1 MRCMVALL
9 LMMLFQSGGTL
20 PFRVQVFPHWGDL
33 PVPQGR
39 ESVVSKVVVTSEGNC
54 SQYLAAQTDQNQ
66 WIPQGNPILTSQRF
80 PLSNTR
86 LYRMARYFFHSGK
99 AFYFKCEKPFRVNR
113 EKNLESYTYEGDFVA
128 VFDVTEKGK
137 PVRIINIIDPESYLK
152 GVVPS
157 EVSSSWPMETLKAQA
172 VAARSYA
179 WWQVLKARLNPNSI
193 YDLDDTIGYQAYLG
207 LTRRTIP
214 TDQAVDLTARTVMR
228 YQGKVIKA
236 YFSAD
241 SGGVSESA
249 ANVFGEDL
257 PYCKSKKE
265 EYDLTKTKTYWQKT
279 MTLTEISQSLGGSV
293 RSMEVLQGDRNESG
307 RVKFLTVYFENGQ
320 VDKVPGTRIRRLFK
334 LRSTLFVVRPI
345 QSSEVESFQLEGRGF
360 GHGVGMAQIGA
371 REYASQL
378 GWTFDQILKFYY
390 DGITLEPIYEQYSE

>member
-9 LMMLFQSGGTL
+9 LMMLFQSEGTL

-39 ESVVSKVVVTSEGNC
+39 EAVVSKVLVTSAGNC
-54 SQYLAAQTDQNQ
+54 SQYLAAQTEKNQ
-66 WIPQGNPILTSQRF
+66 WIPLGNPILSSQKF
-80 PLSNTR
+80 LLSNTR
-86 LYRMARYFFHSGK
+86 LYRMARYFFHTGK
-99 AFYFKCEKPFRVNR
+99 AFYFKCEKPFKVNR
-113 EKNLESYTYEGDFVA
+113 EKNLESFTYEGDFVA
-128 VFDVTEKGK
+128 VFDVSEKGK
-137 PVRIINIIDPESYLK
+137 PVRIINIIDPENYLK

-157 EVSSSWPMETLKAQA
+157 EVSSSWPMEALKAQA

-179 WWQVLKARLNPNSI
+179 WWQVLKARLNPNSA

-207 LTRRTIP
+207 LTRRTAP
-214 TDQAVDLTARTVMR
+214 TDQAVDLTSRTVMR

-241 SGGVSESA
+241 SGGASESA
-249 ANVFGEDL
+249 ENVFGEDL
-257 PYCKSKKE
+257 PYCKSRKE
-265 EYDLTKTKTYWQKT
+265 EYDLSKTRTNWQKT
-279 MTLTEISQSLGGSV
+279 MTLAEISQALGDSV
-293 RSMEVLQGDRNESG
+293 RSISVLNEDRSESG

-320 VDKVPGTRIRRLFK
+320 VEKISGTRIRRLFK
-334 LRSTLFVVRPI
+334 LRSTLFEVRP
-345 QSSEVESFQLEGRGF
+345 SPASGVESFQLDGRGF
-360 GHGVGMAQIGA
+360 GHGVGMAQVGA
-371 REYASQL
+371 KEYASQL